1 MNILMLA
8 SYFPP
13 EIGSASHLFYELG
26 GELIRNGHQVTALT
40 TFPRSY
46 NVSQSVQRYRRK
58 LFVREEMDGIRVI
71 RVRSMPTPRDNI
83 FARGMEHFILPFLL
97 LLGGAVSG
105 KQDAMLIYSPP
116 LPFGITGYI
125 LSKVKRIPFVVNIQ
139 DLYPQAVID
148 LGLLKNRSLIRVFR
162 AIERFVYL
170 KANFLTV
177 HSEGNR
183 QYVIS
188 RGARADRV
196 TVIHNWSDTGEIIP
210 SPKLNEFRLENG
222 LDGKFVVSYAG
233 IISYSQDLET
243 IIESA
248 ALLKDR
254 SDVFFV
260 VVGDGSQKE
269 QLLSKA
275 SELKLDNVRFL
286 PWQPKEKYAQVL
298 SASDVCLVTLKK
310 DKVSTP
316 VVPRKLSD
324 IMASGRPVIAGV
336 PLDGDTPKI
345 VEAAQCGL
353 SVEPGNAE
361 MLAQAI
367 LQLYENPALAGELG
381 KNGRDYAEKHFSLDV
396 CAREYEELF
405 EKVCDVKRT

>member
-1 MNILMLA
+1 MNILMLV

-26 GELIRNGHQVTALT
+26 GELVRNGHQVTVVT

-46 NVSQSVQRYRRK
+46 NVSQPMQRYKRK
-58 LFVREEMDGIRVI
+58 VFVREEMDGIRVM

-83 FARGMEHFILPFLL
+83 FARGMEHFILPFSL

-116 LPFGITGYI
+116 LPFGLTGYI
-125 LSKVKRIPFVVNIQ
+125 LSKVKRIPFVVNVQ

-162 AIERFVYL
+162 AIERFVYR
-170 KANFLTV
+170 KADFLTV

-183 QYVIS
+183 QHVIS
-188 RGARADRV
+188 TGAREDKVA
-196 TVIHNWSDTGEIIP
+196 VIHNWSDTEEIAP

-222 LDGKFVVSYAG
+222 LDSKFVVSYAG

-260 VVGDGSQKE
+260 VVGDGGQKE
-269 QLLSKA
+269 QLINKA

-345 VEAAQCGL
+345 VEAAQCGFC
-353 SVEPGNAE
+353 VEAGDAE
-361 MLAQAI
+361 SLAQAI
-367 LQLYENPALAGELG
+367 LTLHDNPALAEDMGT
-381 KNGRDYAEKHFSLDV
+381 NGREYALKHFSLSAA
-396 CAREYEELF
+396 AREYEELF
-405 EKVCDVKRT
+405 QAICNRK